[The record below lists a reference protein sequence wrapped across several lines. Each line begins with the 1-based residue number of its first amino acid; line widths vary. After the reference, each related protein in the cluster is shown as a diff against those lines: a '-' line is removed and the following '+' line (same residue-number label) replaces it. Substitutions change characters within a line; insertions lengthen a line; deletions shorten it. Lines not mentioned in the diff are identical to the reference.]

1 MCNTDEYRAMY
12 QEMKKIE
19 PDETFRLIANAK
31 SKEEQDFFAM
41 IGDFFFTTQ
50 TKGIGQKEGV
60 LGGNGRRF
68 ARCVVKQT

>member
-41 IGDFFFTTQ
+41 IGDFFLQ
-50 TKGIGQKEGV
+50 RKQKELV
-60 LGGNGRRF
+60 KKKAYQVETAGGSRD
-68 ARCVVKQT
+68 VW